1 VAYGQTV
8 LARAAKAAGLAWD
21 ETQAHSA
28 AYDAE
33 VTADVFCDV
42 VNRFRPV
49 FESTGRK
56 EDWETVK
63 QESDSAGIR

>member
-1 VAYGQTV
+1 M
-8 LARAAKAAGLAWD
+8 LARAVKAAGLEWD

-42 VNRFRPV
+42 VNRFQPI
-49 FESTGRK
+49 FEAMRYARADDD
-56 EDWETVK
+56 EDVAVP
-63 QESDSAGIR
+63 SNN